1 MQVIQKTLTASRYS
15 AADFADLTLDKPHL
29 VLAFGSPQQMQ
40 SAAPVLQQVFAGS
53 VLAGCSTAGEISHR
67 GVSDASLVVTSLRF
81 DTSQTRSVSTALRG
95 MADSLGAGQRLASQ
109 LSQLSEESLAAVVV
123 FTQGVQINGSA
134 LVQGMTQVLGTKVP
148 ITGGM
153 AGDGTAF
160 TRTWVLDND
169 GLSDDRVVA
178 IGFYGPDLEVS
189 HGSFGGWSPFGPA
202 RKVTRANGNVLFE
215 LDNEPALAVYKR
227 YLGDYASGLP
237 VSGLLFPFAMLG
249 KHHNETGLIRTVLS
263 VDESQGSVTLA
274 GDIDPDGFV
283 RLMHASTD
291 ALVEGAS
298 VAAVAARGA
307 ERSSVPPAQNFA
319 LLVSCMGR
327 KVVMGDRV
335 DEEVEA
341 VCDVFGNAARVAGF
355 YSFGE
360 LCPMS
365 GASECKLHN
374 QTMTISYFSEN
385 MIHVGA

>member
-1 MQVIQKTLTASRYS
+1 MQVIQKILTAPHYS
-15 AADFADLTLDKPHL
+15 AADFAELAQVKPHL
-29 VLAFGSPQQMQ
+29 VLAFGSPAQMQ
-40 SAAPVLQQVFAGS
+40 SAAPVLQQMFTDS

-81 DTSQTRSVSTALRG
+81 DKSHTRSVSTALCG
-95 MADSLGAGQRLASQ
+95 MADSLDAGQRLASQ
-109 LSQLSEESLAAVVV
+109 LPTHDLAAVVV

-134 LVQGMTQVLGTKVP
+134 LVKGMTQVLGTRVP

-169 GLSDDRVVA
+169 GLSDDRVIA
-178 IGFYGPDLEVS
+178 IGFYGPDLQVS

-202 RKVTRANGNVLFE
+202 RKVTRAIGNVLFE

-263 VDESQGSVTLA
+263 VDESLGSVTLA

-291 ALVEGAS
+291 ALVDGAS

-307 ERSSVPPAQNFA
+307 EADAVTSPNHFA

-335 DEEVEA
+335 EEEIEA
-341 VCDVFGNAARVAGF
+341 VCDVFGNAAHVAGF

-385 MIHVGA
+385 TAPLGA